1 MLLPQ
6 MFWKCRGDLGDCHND
21 GCWAGAL
28 LAVGRDAAG
37 LPAVDSTAPHKE
49 DLHHKSRDFLKSCQA
64 GQ

>member
-6 MFWKCRGDLGDCHND
+6 MFWECGGELAGCHKD

-37 LPAVDSTAPHKE
+37 LPAVYSAVSHKE
-49 DLHHKSRDFLKSCQA
+49 DLHHKSHDFPKSCQA
-64 GQ
+64 VK